1 MHVTVLLI
9 RPDVHEQTSKIYQMT
24 DKRDR
29 LKPKAA
35 AKHVWISKS
44 QELVHPQST
53 LSDNILLAL
62 GFCVLMSK
70 EQCFVILII

>member
-1 MHVTVLLI
+1 MAWYDGADTVLSVRSLWMQNEIRQSTHSLQCFQEYFLNMHVTVLLI

-35 AKHVWISKS
+35 AKHV
-44 QELVHPQST
+44 
-53 LSDNILLAL
+53 
-62 GFCVLMSK
+62 
-70 EQCFVILII
+70 

>member
-1 MHVTVLLI
+1 MF
-9 RPDVHEQTSKIYQMT
+9 ES
-24 DKRDR
+24 
-29 LKPKAA
+29 A
-35 AKHVWISKS
+35 S

-70 EQCFVILII
+70 EVFCNPHYINA